1 MLSLLALV
9 LWTQDL
15 IVFVVVVVVV
25 FTGVV
30 ETRNALRK
38 GGVSV
43 KTFRAPRRSESG
55 KGGRMCNR
63 VYCIH
68 VPGNDPIT
76 LLSGPFPF

>member
-15 IVFVVVVVVV
+15 IVFVVVVV

-38 GGVSV
+38 GGGVCKDV
-43 KTFRAPRRSESG
+43 QGAP
-55 KGGRMCNR
+55 KK
-63 VYCIH
+63 
-68 VPGNDPIT
+68 
-76 LLSGPFPF
+76 